1 MLIKLEG
8 IAKVKYTIEVDADS
22 VEDAINQVDVHLQS
36 EPGYTLEDMTILDAE
51 MASEPEAKIVEA
63 QFKVRVKGIDYDVEE
78 QDVIDEFDVFE
89 DPTDEEIEA
98 KINEIKSKL
107 PQVIEVDVECDPDEL
122 EDYIADAISD
132 ETGWLI
138 NSFDQYEILEQK

>member
-22 VEDAINQVDVHLQS
+22 VQDAIDQVDVHLQS
-36 EPGYTLEDMTILDAE
+36 EPGYTLEDMKILDAE

-78 QDVIDEFDVFE
+78 QDVIDEFDAFN

-107 PQVIEVDVECDPDEL
+107 PQVIEVEVECDPDEL